1 MEIVIEAGAV
11 QARARL
17 ADTATARRIYQALPL
32 QAVARTWGDEI
43 YFEVPV
49 EEALD
54 ESAQEVVA
62 AGDLGCWPSGPALC
76 VFFGPTPIS
85 RPGEIRPASAVNMV
99 GRLLGEPAVFKGV
112 SEGMAITVSRA

>member
-1 MEIVIEAGAV
+1 VEIVIEAGAV
-11 QARARL
+11 KARARL
-17 ADTATARRIYQALPL
+17 ADTAAARRIYQALPL
-32 QAVARTWGDEI
+32 RAVARTWGDEI
-43 YFEVPV
+43 YFDVPV

-62 AGDLGCWPSGPALC
+62 AGDLGYWPSGPALC

-85 RPGEIRPASAVNMV
+85 RPGEIRPASAVNIV
-99 GRLLGEPAVFKGV
+99 GRLLGEPAVFKAV

>member
-11 QARARL
+11 KARARL
-17 ADTATARRIYQALPL
+17 ADTAAARRIYQALPL
-32 QAVARTWGDEI
+32 RAVARTWGDEI
-43 YFEVPV
+43 YFDVPV

-62 AGDLGCWPSGPALC
+62 AGDLGYWPSGPALC

-85 RPGEIRPASAVNMV
+85 RPGEIRPASAVNIV
-99 GRLLGEPAVFKGV
+99 GRLLGEPAVFKAV
-112 SEGMAITVSRA
+112 SEGMAITVSQA

>member
-11 QARARL
+11 KARAKL
-17 ADTATARRIYQALPL
+17 ADTAAARRIYQALPL
-32 QAVARTWGDEI
+32 QAVARTWGDEV

-54 ESAQEVVA
+54 ESAQEVVT
-62 AGDLGCWPSGPALC
+62 AGDLGYWPSGPALC

-85 RPGEIRPASAVNMV
+85 GPGEIRPASAVNIV
-99 GRLLGEPAVFKGV
+99 GRLLGEPAVFKAV
-112 SEGMAITVSRA
+112 SAGATITVSRA

>member
-11 QARARL
+11 KARARL
-17 ADTATARRIYQALPL
+17 ADTAAARRIYQALPL
-32 QAVARTWGDEI
+32 RAVARTWGDEI
-43 YFEVPV
+43 YFDVPV

-62 AGDLGCWPSGPALC
+62 AGDLGYWPSGPALC

-85 RPGEIRPASAVNMV
+85 RPGEIRPASAVNIV
-99 GRLLGEPAVFKGV
+99 GRLLGEPAVFKAV